1 MPVPVFDAQI
11 LQAPHRTDDVQDAVD
26 SADFMEMDLV
36 DRHAVYLGFGFSQGL
51 EDGQALG
58 LDIFIDRGA
67 FDDLRDFRQAP
78 VLMVVMMA
86 CRIDEVALP
95 FIMMLRV
102 FMMGVFMAVM
112 VMMMV
117 MFVAMTF

>member
-1 MPVPVFDAQI
+1 M
-11 LQAPHRTDDVQDAVD
+11 
-26 SADFMEMDLV
+26 
-36 DRHAVYLGFGFSQGL
+36 YLGFGFRQGL

-58 LDIFIDRGA
+58 LDIFINRRA
-67 FDDLRDFRQAP
+67 FDNLRNVRQAP

>member
-1 MPVPVFDAQI
+1 MDRRCGNLFDAQI

-58 LDIFIDRGA
+58 LDIFIDGA
-67 FDDLRDFRQAP
+67 LS
-78 VLMVVMMA
+78 M
-86 CRIDEVALP
+86 I
-95 FIMMLRV
+95 
-102 FMMGVFMAVM
+102 
-112 VMMMV
+112 
-117 MFVAMTF
+117 FVISGRPRC

>member
-1 MPVPVFDAQI
+1 
-11 LQAPHRTDDVQDAVD
+11 
-26 SADFMEMDLV
+26 
-36 DRHAVYLGFGFSQGL
+36 
-51 EDGQALG
+51 
-58 LDIFIDRGA
+58 
-67 FDDLRDFRQAP
+67 
-78 VLMVVMMA
+78 MVVMMA